1 MYVCVLFVM
10 LHPTFTCR
18 RSFGTSAPIPNRR
31 LNHYTISFPFRLSF
45 RSSHHPPPSQRAR
58 LLHVGMIVTIQL
70 VIYDFV
76 KQLVGLPATGAH

>member
-1 MYVCVLFVM
+1 
-10 LHPTFTCR
+10 
-18 RSFGTSAPIPNRR
+18 
-31 LNHYTISFPFRLSF
+31 
-45 RSSHHPPPSQRAR
+45 

>member
-1 MYVCVLFVM
+1 MIEPFIYL
-10 LHPTFTCR
+10 LHGHVILPC
-18 RSFGTSAPIPNRR
+18 P
-31 LNHYTISFPFRLSF
+31 
-45 RSSHHPPPSQRAR
+45 QRAR